1 MRLRWTRL
9 EANGLGERGRLA
21 RSFRPPA
28 GNTHPCNGNPFYR
41 GVPFSELPAQ
51 RSADFPVGDRVP
63 VRKPALQRARFKAA
77 RRDSSIGVALATPVG
92 GTPTG
97 ATGTVALP
105 VFSRIVQGERRALE
119 NDRMVDY

>member
-1 MRLRWTRL
+1 MRLCCTRL
-9 EANGLGERGRLA
+9 EEHGLGERGRLA

-28 GNTHPCNGNPFYR
+28 ENIHLCNGNPFYQGIGLR
-41 GVPFSELPAQ
+41 RPA
-51 RSADFPVGDRVP
+51 
-63 VRKPALQRARFKAA
+63 
-77 RRDSSIGVALATPVG
+77 G